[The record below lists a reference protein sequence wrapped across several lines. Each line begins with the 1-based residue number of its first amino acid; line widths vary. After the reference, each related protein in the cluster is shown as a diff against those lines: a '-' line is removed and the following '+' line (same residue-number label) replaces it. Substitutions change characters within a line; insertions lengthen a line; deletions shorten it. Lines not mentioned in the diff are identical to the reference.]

1 MSEEMRSAAAEA
13 AEAAGA
19 AAEEQE
25 EQEKPETPEKGPTE
39 EERRKI
45 QEYLDQKNKPYAPR
59 PKWQIIM
66 AWVLLCI
73 VILGVINIC
82 YWQITG

>member
-25 EQEKPETPEKGPTE
+25 EQEKPEEKGPTE